1 MTKIITRFAPSP
13 TGMLHIGSVRTAI
26 YSYLFAKQHG
36 GQFKLRIEDTDLE
49 RSTKESV
56 DVIVNGLKLLGIDW
70 DGEEVYQSSMF
81 KKHKDIALELVQQG
95 KAYFAYDTKEELDKM
110 REDARASGKAF
121 VYRYNEK
128 SATKRE
134 GVEPVVRMY
143 VEAGQKIIVKDLVK
157 GDVEFDTD
165 NIEDFIMLRP
175 GGNSTFLFACACDD
189 YEMGVTHVIR
199 GDDHLSNTPK
209 QILVFKARGLAEP
222 HYGHIPLI
230 HDNLGQKLSKR
241 RGAVAVEDYIEKG
254 FLPHALLNYLLK
266 LGWSHGEQEYFTKEE
281 MISLFDISKV
291 VSSPAR
297 FDMDKLLSVNL
308 HYIQNTTNEQLLN
321 YLKPMLFKA
330 YGVSIDNDNQITLLT
345 ILDELKKNN
354 TLVAIVKMCAPYLKG
369 VSFTYEPEAEAIIKE
384 NKDKIPLL
392 ITFLQEHSH
401 DALKLDFKQ
410 IFAAFLK
417 ANNTNFKALGP
428 VFRSCLIGSA
438 NSTAISEIVKALG
451 KDECIKRLKAFI

>member
-1 MTKIITRFAPSP
+1 
-13 TGMLHIGSVRTAI
+13 MLHIGSVRTAI
-26 YSYLFAKQHG
+26 YSYLFAKKHG

-56 DVIVNGLKLLGIDW
+56 DVILKGLKLLGIDW
-70 DGEEVYQSSMF
+70 HGEEVYQSSMF
-81 KKHKDIALELVQQG
+81 KKHKDIALELVEKG
-95 KAYFAYDTKEELDKM
+95 KAYFAYDTKEELDQM
-110 REDARASGKAF
+110 REEAKAAGKAF
-121 VYRYNEK
+121 VYRYNQK
-128 SATKRE
+128 SAIKRE

-143 VEAGQKIIVKDLVK
+143 VEPGQKIIVKDLVK

-165 NIEDFIMLRP
+165 NIEDFIMLKP

-209 QILVFKARGLAEP
+209 QILVFKARGLKEP
-222 HYGHIPLI
+222 EYGHIPLI
-230 HDNLGQKLSKR
+230 HDSLGQKLSKR

-281 MISLFDISKV
+281 MINLFDISKV

-297 FDMDKLLSVNL
+297 FDIDKLLSVNL
-308 HYIQNTTNEQLLN
+308 HYIQNSTNEQLLKH
-321 YLKPMLFKA
+321 LKPMIFKT
-330 YGVSIDNDNQITLLT
+330 YGLSIDGEDEIKLLT

-369 VSFTYEPEAEAIIKE
+369 VSLTCEAEAQTIIND
-384 NKDKIPLL
+384 NKDKIPL
-392 ITFLQEHSH
+392 IISFLQDHSNE
-401 DALKLDFKQ
+401 ALRLDFKQ

-451 KDECIKRLKAFI
+451 KDECLKRLQAFI

>member
-110 REDARASGKAF
+110 REDARAAGKAF

-209 QILVFKARGLAEP
+209 QILVFKARGLTEP
-222 HYGHIPLI
+222 YYGHIPLI

-330 YGVSIDNDNQITLLT
+330 YGVSIDNDNQIT
-345 ILDELKKNN
+345 
-354 TLVAIVKMCAPYLKG
+354 
-369 VSFTYEPEAEAIIKE
+369 
-384 NKDKIPLL
+384 
-392 ITFLQEHSH
+392 
-401 DALKLDFKQ
+401 
-410 IFAAFLK
+410 
-417 ANNTNFKALGP
+417 
-428 VFRSCLIGSA
+428 GS
-438 NSTAISEIVKALG
+438 T
-451 KDECIKRLKAFI
+451 